1 MQYLP
6 SRETAVAVA
15 HIANVIARFAEYFT
29 SPTLRDFLVI
39 LRRAV
44 GLWSTHWYLFR
55 PNEAI
60 LA

>member
-1 MQYLP
+1 MV
-6 SRETAVAVA
+6 TVV